1 MPDGAPLPSTISKT
15 SFCYKEKVR
24 GLAYLK
30 RVVAAVAFMCCVCT
44 AYAQEEEGIEV
55 ITEPPPPPG
64 QLPEASDVEP
74 PIVEEE
80 PLPIEIPSEQPPEKP
95 KEPIGHLRVG
105 GGIGFGF
112 GADITSF
119 GISPQVSYIIKRIV
133 EPGVS
138 VSYQFAKDRFPDPD
152 VTWNTFGTSLF
163 TRLYPI
169 PVLFFLIE
177 GELINTGFRRGD
189 FTSGRNNYGNLLLGG
204 GFLQGVGKG
213 AFVGVSLKVNVFTN
227 PFYPNHFPIIS
238 VGGGYA
244 F

>member
-1 MPDGAPLPSTISKT
+1 MC
-15 SFCYKEKVR
+15 FCYKTMVTSS
-24 GLAYLK
+24 AYL
-30 RVVAAVAFMCCVCT
+30 RGVVATGVFMCCVCT
-44 AYAQEEEGIEV
+44 AYAQDDAGVEVIDDEGVEV
-55 ITEPPPPPG
+55 ITEPPPPAEP
-64 QLPEASDVEP
+64 LEP
-74 PIVEEE
+74 PAVELPPAEEE
-80 PLPIEIPSEQPPEKP
+80 PLPIAIPSEQPPEKP

-112 GADITSF
+112 GSNVTSF
-119 GISPQVSYIIKRIV
+119 GIAPQVSYIIKRIV

-138 VSYQFAKDRFPDPD
+138 VSYQFTKDRSQIEDIS
-152 VTWNTFGTSLF
+152 WHTFGASIF

-169 PVLFFLIE
+169 PALFFLIE
-177 GELINTGFRRGD
+177 GELINTGFRQGG

-227 PFYPNHFPIIS
+227 PFYPNHYPIIS